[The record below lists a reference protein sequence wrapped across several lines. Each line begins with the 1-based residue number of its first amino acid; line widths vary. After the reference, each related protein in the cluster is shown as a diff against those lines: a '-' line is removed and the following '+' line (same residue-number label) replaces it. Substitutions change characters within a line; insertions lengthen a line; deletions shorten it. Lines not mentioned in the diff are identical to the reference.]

1 METPVIAPLLP
12 DELAELDRV
21 CRDHG
26 MSRPDAAAAA
36 IRWYIGV
43 DGDLP
48 PIDDPAGDEIDHE

>member
-1 METPVIAPLLP
+1 MATPVIAPLLP
-12 DELAELDRV
+12 DELVELDRV

-26 MSRPDAAAAA
+26 MSRPHAAVAA

-48 PIDDPAGDEIDHE
+48 AIEDPTADEL